1 MNIAYLIT
9 QLEKAILLSKGT
21 KIQKV
26 IKTPI
31 KMLYSQILIN
41 SKKTIK
47 TKAKTF
53 WDENIF
59 VVIPEVV
66 SINIYR
72 YGFFEEGL
80 TKMVLKYLKAG
91 MTFLD
96 IGAHFGYFTLLGS
109 YIVGQKGQVHSF
121 EPTPS
126 TFKILIENVSDK
138 NNVVLNNKAVFS
150 QKKFITIND
159 YGIEYS
165 AFNSM
170 YGARLPEDKLEKLT
184 LNKYEIE
191 AVTIDEYIENKGIR
205 PDFIKIDAESAEYQI
220 LIGMERTIEKYHP
233 IISIEVGDFGVEGVP
248 ASKELISYLE
258 NRSYEPYEFKDGKI
272 LQHVPK
278 NNQYKYDNILFLPN

>member
-26 IKTPI
+26 IKAPI

-41 SKKTIK
+41 SEKTIK
-47 TKAKTF
+47 TKANTF
-53 WDENIF
+53 WDENMF
-59 VVIPEVV
+59 VIIPEVV

-109 YIVGQKGQVHSF
+109 HIVGQEGQVHSF
-121 EPTPS
+121 EPTSS
-126 TFKILIENVSDK
+126 TFKILMENVSDK

-150 QKKFITIND
+150 QEKFITIND

-170 YGARLPEDKLEKLT
+170 YGARLPEDILKKLT

-191 AVTIDEYIENKGIR
+191 AVTIDGYVENKGIK
-205 PDFIKIDAESAEYQI
+205 PDFIKIDAESAEYEI
-220 LIGMERTIEKYHP
+220 LLGMERTIAKFYP

-248 ASKELISYLE
+248 ASKKLISYLE
-258 NRSYEPYEFKDGKI
+258 NKSYKPYEFKDGEI
-272 LQHVPK
+272 LLHVPK
-278 NNQYKYDNILFLPN
+278 NDQYKYDNILFLPN